1 MISEAKKCFENARA
15 VARAQ
20 GAHMLERRV
29 SPGDAGGGRLEQASR

>member
-1 MISEAKKCFENARA
+1 MISEAEKCFENARA

-29 SPGDAGGGRLEQASR
+29 GPGDAGGGRLEQASR